1 MNKPAAIA
9 GSLVD
14 AKNVNTHKCVRLSID
29 VPAELAAQVFAAF
42 GWPTMADPVP
52 VAIARLNS
60 IAGSSN
66 GRTSDFDSENAGSSP
81 APATKERRKWDELPP
96 SQQAAIRCGEPAFQ
110 QYVIHLTGAREMD
123 AERAAQFVRDNC
135 NVTSR
140 SQLNDTPE
148 GRVRWATLERAFQEW
163 KREPAFS

>member
-1 MNKPAAIA
+1 MSKPAAIA

-52 VAIARLNS
+52 VAIARLNPS
-60 IAGSSN
+60 AGSSN

-96 SQQAAIRCGEPAFQ
+96 AQQAAIRCGEPEFRRFL
-110 QYVIHLTGAREMD
+110 VETGLAHDNEDPAETIRRTCDVESRAELNRSHEARGVWHQIED
-123 AERAAQFVRDNC
+123 DFFLWQRGIQ
-135 NVTSR
+135 
-140 SQLNDTPE
+140 
-148 GRVRWATLERAFQEW
+148 
-163 KREPAFS
+163 